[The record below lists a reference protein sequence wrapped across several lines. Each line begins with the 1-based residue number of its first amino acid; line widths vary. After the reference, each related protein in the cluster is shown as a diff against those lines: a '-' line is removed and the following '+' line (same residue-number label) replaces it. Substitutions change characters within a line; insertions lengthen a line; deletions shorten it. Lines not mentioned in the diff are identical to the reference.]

1 MKVVKQICW
10 LGLILAWNL
19 DSGAASIYQ
28 DRADGALQSFLVK
41 FWNGSYLR
49 NRFPDDGSLTGYWTY
64 AHGWDAV
71 MDGVERTSKKE
82 YFGLIESFYL
92 GQNERGWIVGYYD
105 DECWTTMAL
114 LRAYDLTADAKYL
127 NQAKTLYADI
137 KAGWDTSCCG
147 AVKGGLWWDKAHT
160 QKATA
165 ANAGAATDTA
175 IAAATDNTTF
185 FIECAPSIQSTQWRR
200 SPSHISL
207 HVRRRTPAA
216 DGAYAYGVH

>member
-105 DECWTTMAL
+105 DECWMTMAHF
-114 LRAYDLTADAKYL
+114 
-127 NQAKTLYADI
+127 
-137 KAGWDTSCCG
+137 TSWSIPRTG
-147 AVKGGLWWDKAHT
+147 AT
-160 QKATA
+160 KATCRPKK
-165 ANAGAATDTA
+165 A
-175 IAAATDNTTF
+175 IHNLSGRK
-185 FIECAPSIQSTQWRR
+185 PHR
-200 SPSHISL
+200 SPPQPSPPWPSAHP
-207 HVRRRTPAA
+207 HPQ
-216 DGAYAYGVH
+216 